1 MITKRI
7 AFGLIIA
14 LLVSLLIVSGQFKAR
29 AGGASAPSLEGSWD
43 VTVGPSGPTQ
53 FKTLITYGRGGSLV
67 ATAPVVPPPFHAS
80 TVHGTW
86 ERTGNKFTSTF
97 LSLLYDPTGQFVG
110 TLKVRETITPND
122 AGDQYDGISSI
133 EVFDPFG
140 NLIPTF
146 SSCGGT
152 SHGTRINAEPPACL

>member
-53 FKTLITYGRGGSLV
+53 FKTLITYGRGGSPL
-67 ATAPVVPPPFHAS
+67 ATAPPFFPPLSRPPWRRGWGGKRNKINFHFPCFPHH
-80 TVHGTW
+80 T
-86 ERTGNKFTSTF
+86 
-97 LSLLYDPTGQFVG
+97 
-110 TLKVRETITPND
+110 
-122 AGDQYDGISSI
+122 
-133 EVFDPFG
+133 
-140 NLIPTF
+140 
-146 SSCGGT
+146 
-152 SHGTRINAEPPACL
+152 

>member
-86 ERTGNKFTSTF
+86 EKTGNKFTYTF
-97 LSLLYDPTGQFVG
+97 LITRDKKEIFSPFLADEIYYDSLI
-110 TLKVRETITPND
+110 KN
-122 AGDQYDGISSI
+122 
-133 EVFDPFG
+133 
-140 NLIPTF
+140 F
-146 SSCGGT
+146 SRNENRNYWC
-152 SHGTRINAEPPACL
+152 RKK